1 MNEIFDLLVR
11 LARDFEIVKA
21 HILSMTKSRIV
32 QFKETWIDSQAVTQ
46 TLGIGKRSLQ
56 TLRDSGT
63 LPYSRINGKIFYKV
77 TDIATL
83 LEANYTGPKPAKRG
97 TK

>member
-83 LEANYTGPKPAKRG
+83 LEANYTGSKPAKRG